1 MILKKLVFTLPII
14 LFFLSSCSVTKN
26 QETTDPQIRQE
37 SDEIIIVVEDMPRF
51 QGGDVN
57 TFQAWVQE
65 RVKYPEEALEENISG
80 TVYIMF
86 TVETD
91 GSLGNVSVMRGVH
104 PALDKETVKVV
115 ESAPKWDFGMQ
126 RGKPVSV
133 KFSIAIE
140 YKPK

>member
-1 MILKKLVFTLPII
+1 MIMKKLVFTLPII
-14 LFFLSSCSVTKN
+14 LFFLSSCSARKI
-26 QETTDPQIRQE
+26 QETTDPQVRQE
-37 SDEIIIVVEDMPRF
+37 SPEIIIVVEDMPRF
-51 QGGDVN
+51 QGGDVK

-65 RVKYPEEALEENISG
+65 RVEYPEEALEENISG

-91 GSLGNVSVMRGVH
+91 GSLGNISVMRGVH
-104 PALDKETVKVV
+104 PALDLETVKVV
-115 ESAPKWDFGMQ
+115 ESAPKWDYGTQ